1 MGQSESDAGP
11 LSDDEGGA
19 GEDDLSEDEDQA
31 ETPAE
36 KRLRIGAPRCSMAAC
51 VAVGVSCMPSRLRVV
66 VAEQL

>member
-1 MGQSESDAGP
+1 VGQSESDAGP

-36 KRLRIGAPRCSMAAC
+36 KRLRIGAPSLLHGSLRGCRCLLRALPSAC
-51 VAVGVSCMPSRLRVV
+51 GRC
-66 VAEQL
+66 